1 MKGDNTIT
9 SEAVQQKREAA
20 KRWVNK
26 VNASGITSDTWRY
39 LLVTESDILAAK
51 GSWNALERLGR

>member
-1 MKGDNTIT
+1 MT